1 MSTITQT
8 RTPLIQINTGGLADN
23 RLLPDCRTCR
33 HRCDGKSY
41 GNYQFIYDLK
51 DSERVVQDVA
61 AIIQKQS
68 RNRII
73 CERPN
78 DYSEPD
84 LLLRRNIAPFEVIA
98 RVEVKYDR
106 RAFMQIEKYC
116 PYGNLKPWNT
126 CVINESDLI
135 RYIDLASLE
144 SIPTYVVWKIELP
157 CLGTKYYFQDIDTL
171 ATIREQYQG
180 LRRYRRRYGRGD
192 IDKNGMHCGV
202 TVNYHFSIQND
213 LVAFSRFIDILLS
226 HTN

>member
-8 RTPLIQINTGGLADN
+8 RKPIIHNIKTCVVSNS
-23 RLLPDCRTCR
+23 LLPDCRTCR
-33 HRCDGKSY
+33 HRCDNKSY
-41 GNYQFIYDLK
+41 GNYQFIYDFN
-51 DSERVVQDVA
+51 DSERVVQEVA

-84 LLLRRNIAPFEVIA
+84 LLLRRNIAPYDVIA

-116 PYGNLKPWNT
+116 PKSGLKPWNT
-126 CVINESDLI
+126 VVCNESDLE
-135 RYIDLASLE
+135 RYICLASTE
-144 SIPTYVVWKIELP
+144 CIPTYIVWKIERP
-157 CLGTKYYFQDIDTL
+157 CLGIQYYFQDIDTL
-171 ATIREQYQG
+171 AMIREQYQG